1 ASYLLAGVGA
11 WFGVAAASVPSL
23 ILAGLVIGFAG
34 QVGKVCGD
42 TLVQEWI
49 DEGNR
54 GRVFAL
60 YDVAVN
66 VALVSGVVF
75 VAVLDPQAT
84 NAGLTAAAIG
94 IGMILSGLLYLR
106 TRLP

>member
-1 ASYLLAGVGA
+1 MVAGIGA
-11 WFGVAAASVPSL
+11 WWGMAVAGVPSL

-94 IGMILSGLLYLR
+94 IGMILSGLVYLR
-106 TRLP
+106 TRLPR